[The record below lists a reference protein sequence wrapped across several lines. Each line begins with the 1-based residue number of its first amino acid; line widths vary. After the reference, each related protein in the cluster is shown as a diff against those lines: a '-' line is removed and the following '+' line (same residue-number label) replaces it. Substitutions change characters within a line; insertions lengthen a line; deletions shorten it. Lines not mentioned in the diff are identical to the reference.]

1 LCPRY
6 DPLVGRDFSVIG
18 RALAA
23 PARSTFVNMLMDGSS
38 RPASELAA
46 AARVNASTAS
56 EHLSVLMSA
65 GLITC
70 TARGRQRFYQLADAS
85 VATAFE
91 QLGHLCPTTPTVGLR
106 QSVQALSLVAARLCY
121 DHLAGRLGVAVT
133 ESMVDGGWLDQAS
146 FAPTTRGA
154 GRLSAL
160 GIDLDQLRAGRR
172 ALVRRC
178 SDWTERKP
186 HLAGALG
193 ASLATQF
200 LERGWLTRKASSR
213 GLIVTPGGYRALT
226 DVWNINAEELAA

>member
-1 LCPRY
+1 
-6 DPLVGRDFSVIG
+6 VIG
-18 RALAA
+18 RALSA
-23 PARSTFVNMLMDGSS
+23 PARPTFVDMLMDGSS

-56 EHLSVLMSA
+56 EHLSVLIGA

-70 TARGRQRFYQLADAS
+70 TASGRQRFYQLADAS

-91 QLGHLCPTTPTVGLR
+91 QLGHLCPPTPTVGLR
-106 QSVQALSLVAARLCY
+106 QSLQARALVAARLCY

-133 ESMVDGGWLDQAS
+133 DSMVERGWLDQAS

-154 GRLSAL
+154 DRLSAL
-160 GIDLDQLRAGRR
+160 GIDLDQLTAGRR

-178 SDWTERKP
+178 PDWTERKP

-193 ASLATQF
+193 ASLATRF
-200 LERGWLTRKASSR
+200 LECGWVTRKASSR
-213 GLIVTPGGYRALT
+213 GLTVTAGGYRALT
-226 DVWNINAEELAA
+226 DVWNINTEELAA